1 MRALILAHSRDPTAN
16 ALALALQRQGTFAVE
31 CASIDQLAAAR
42 WQHAL
47 AAHGMVTT
55 ALNLGG
61 GTTDAAPDVVFNRL
75 HAATTQ
81 HFDGWNVIDRQY
93 GQTELLALLLSWLT
107 SLGDRV
113 VNKPVG
119 GSLAGPLDKPW
130 LWLARARAVGLPLH
144 PAGATTST
152 RRFAPPRDALERHE
166 LLPATTAPLG
176 LNRTAGYSKPAAA
189 LIDLLVVG
197 DRIIGGDAAGPA
209 HAGCL
214 RLAQLA
220 GTAVLAVRLSRLFED
235 STWQFVAANAAPVI
249 DGDEPLAALVALLTQ
264 RAGGDR

>member
-47 AAHGMVTT
+47 AAHGTVTT
-55 ALNLGG
+55 VLDLGG
-61 GTTDAAPDVVFNRL
+61 GTSDAAPDVVFNRL
-75 HAATTQ
+75 HTATTQ
-81 HFDGWNVIDRQY
+81 HFDRWNVTDRQY

-119 GSLAGPLDKPW
+119 GSLVGPLDKPW
-130 LWLARARAVGLPLH
+130 LWLARAKAVGLPLLS
-144 PAGATTST
+144 AGATTST
-152 RRFAPPRDALERHE
+152 RRFPPPRDALERHE
-166 LLPATTAPLG
+166 LLPATAPLG
-176 LNRTAGYSKPAAA
+176 LNRTTGYSKPAAA

-197 DRIIGGDAAGPA
+197 DRIIGGDAASSA
-209 HAGCL
+209 HQGCL
-214 RLAQLA
+214 RLARLA

-235 STWQFVAANAAPVI
+235 STWQFVAANPAPVI
-249 DGDEPLAALVALLTQ
+249 DRGEPLAALVALLTQ